1 MAGIRIQF
9 PVDDAARFNALRDQW
24 RSAASGCALSKAGLR
39 VAAVLPNYV
48 SREYGY
54 AFPTDEQIASD
65 IQKDV
70 KTAKRG
76 LTALDDAALI
86 ERVLKPKF
94 GERGKVVGKLRRIY
108 LCMPTE
114 GTFSQ
119 KPKGQNDDEP
129 KGHLPKGQV
138 EPKGQKSTT
147 EGTYGCPYI
156 LDSNTP
162 DKKIRSEE
170 EVHVYV
176 PVREGYPKGYLGD
189 DEFLNAFDRT
199 VMEMTDGRQIAAGEF
214 ETIIEQAFDRTT
226 KSSEG
231 FMPFYWVDV
240 CALNS
245 NDTQNWFRRRTGQII
260 HRRAA

>member
-24 RSAASGCALSKAGLR
+24 RDVAAGSKLAKIGHR
-39 VAAVLPNYV
+39 VANVLPKYL
-48 SREYGY
+48 SREFGY
-54 AFPTDEQIASD
+54 CFPTDD
-65 IQKDV
+65 DV
-70 KTAKRG
+70 ADTLHTTARSINRG
-76 LTALDDAALI
+76 MVALETADLI
-86 ERVLKPKF
+86 ERHTIVRRDQK
-94 GERGKVVGKLRRIY
+94 GEAAGRLRRIY
-108 LCMPTE
+108 LTLPNRVGERTGSEQTE
-114 GTFSQ
+114 VN
-119 KPKGQNDDEP
+119 GQAEVNGPNRVGERTD
-129 KGHLPKGQV
+129 V
-138 EPKGQKSTT
+138 
-147 EGTYGCPYI
+147 CPNKRDKY
-156 LDSNTP
+156 TP
-162 DKKIRSEE
+162 DNKNRSEA

-176 PVREGYPKGYLGD
+176 PVREGYPKGYSGD
-189 DEFLNAFDRT
+189 DDFLDAFDRT

-226 KSSEG
+226 KSNDG